1 MASKNSIAFA
11 EGRITKDQFDSMA
24 AYKFDAYGNDED
36 LDIEEDYTNY
46 GITKVSFIMTVDTDR
61 TIVSADGLAAS
72 IIGDKMKTG
81 EYYTDHQTGDDYMS
95 IKTAYWRWA
104 SDTSRTY
111 INGLMIE
118 EGLNPS
124 DWDWF
129 EAD

>member
-36 LDIEEDYTNY
+36 LDIDEDYTKY
-46 GITKVSFIMTVDTDR
+46 GIYKIGFEIGVYTERYITSPEGLFKAIMKNK
-61 TIVSADGLAAS
+61 A
-72 IIGDKMKTG
+72 KTG
-81 EYYTDHQTGDDYMS
+81 EYYYDCDPGDDYMR
-95 IKTAYWRWA
+95 IKSYYWRWA

-118 EGLNPS
+118 EGLDPS
-124 DWDWF
+124 NWDWY